1 MSERSM
7 DLKRRWRDGEIT
19 YGAWMA
25 IGSTAVAEIM
35 ATTGFD
41 WVFIDTEHTAIDY
54 DTLQNVLAGFN
65 GSNTVPVVRVP
76 WNDHVLIKK
85 ALDIGAEGILAPMV
99 RTPEE
104 ARDLVAACKYPPEGR
119 RGFGPFR
126 ASGWYRDEAYTTTAN
141 ETLIVMPQ
149 IEHVDTIA
157 VIDEVVSVPG
167 IDAVCMG
174 PADISGSVG
183 VPLQIDHPA
192 VQDAMAKVCAAASAA
207 GLPSCLAIPFPPDVQ
222 LEWAARGARLLVATV
237 DVNALCDATTEKLN
251 ALRKAA
257 ESA

>member
-7 DLKRRWRDGEIT
+7 NLKRRWRDGEIT
-19 YGAWMA
+19 YGAWMS

-65 GSNTVPVVRVP
+65 GSKTVPVVRVA
-76 WNDHVLIKK
+76 WNDQVLIKK

-104 ARDLVAACKYPPEGR
+104 TRNLVAACKYPPEGQ

-126 ASGWYRDEAYTTTAN
+126 ASGWYRDETYTTTAN
-141 ETLIVMPQ
+141 ESLIVMPQ

-157 VIDEVVSVPG
+157 VIDELVSVPG
-167 IDAVCMG
+167 IDAICMG
-174 PADISGSVG
+174 PADISGSAG

-192 VQDAMAKVCAAASAA
+192 VQDAMDKACAAASAV
-207 GLPSCLAIPFPPDVQ
+207 GLPSCLGIPFSPDVQ
-222 LEWAARGARLLVATV
+222 IEWAARGARLLVATG
-237 DVNALCDATTEKLN
+237 DVNALCGATTEKLN
-251 ALRKAA
+251 ALRTAA
-257 ESA
+257 GAA